1 MKRKITII
9 VSKKNPGKPMD
20 IRIVN
25 FFNNRIHI
33 FHGDFK
39 SITIYSTARDRKDDA
54 SKPQEGT
61 NDEN

>member
-9 VSKKNPGKPMD
+9 VSKKEPGKPMD

-25 FFNNRIHI
+25 FLNNHIHI

-39 SITIYSTARDRKDDA
+39 SITIHSTARDRKDNA
-54 SKPQEGT
+54 SKPKEGT